1 MRHGEEPDDGVVL
14 GPASAGRA
22 LRERFGTFV
31 GVEYLPGKTAMR
43 DELCERFGV
52 SLLEAEELCDS
63 LEASGALRFISTP
76 DGDGFHI
83 DNDLVD
89 EAA

>member
-1 MRHGEEPDDGVVL
+1 MQHQREPEETFVL

-22 LRERFGTFV
+22 LRARFGTFV
-31 GVEYLPGKTAMR
+31 GADYLPGKTAMR
-43 DELCERFGV
+43 DALCDRFGV
-52 SLLEAEELCDS
+52 SQLEAEELCDA

-76 DGDGFHI
+76 DGEGFHI
-83 DNDLVD
+83 DSDVVD